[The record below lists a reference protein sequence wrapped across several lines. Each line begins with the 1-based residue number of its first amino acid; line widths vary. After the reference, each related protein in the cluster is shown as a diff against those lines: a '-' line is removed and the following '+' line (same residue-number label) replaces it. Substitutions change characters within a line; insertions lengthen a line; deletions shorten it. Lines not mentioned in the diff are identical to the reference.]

1 MRFYIVIITLLLTMA
16 ACGDDAR
23 IYDDYTDFENGQWNV
38 QQKPVFEFEIKDTLQ
53 RYNVYANIRN
63 AVSYPESRFFFQ
75 YTLQDSLHV
84 LNKKLEQL
92 SLFDHKTGEPFGS
105 SGLGDIY
112 DHELL
117 LLKDYSFKHR
127 GMYRVTF
134 EQYTRKDTLEGIL
147 AVGLRV
153 EQAVKE

>member
-23 IYDDYTDFENGQWNV
+23 IYDDYADFENGQWNV
-38 QQKPVFEFEIKDTLQ
+38 QQKPVFEFEINDTAQ

-75 YTLQDSLHV
+75 YILQDSLQV
-84 LNKKLEQL
+84 LNKKLEQI

-117 LLKDYSFKHR
+117 LLKDYSFKHS
-127 GMYRVTF
+127 GKYRVTF

-153 EQAVKE
+153 EQVMKD

>member
-1 MRFYIVIITLLLTMA
+1 MRLYIPMITLLFTMA
-16 ACGDDAR
+16 ACGDDTR
-23 IYDDYTDFENGQWNV
+23 VYDDYVDFENGQWNV
-38 QQKPVFEFEIKDTLQ
+38 QQKPAFEFEIKDTAQ
-53 RYNVYANIRN
+53 HYQVYANIRN

-75 YTLQDSLHV
+75 YTLQDSLQV
-84 LNKKLEQL
+84 LHKKLEQI

-127 GMYRVTF
+127 GKYRVIV
-134 EQYTRKDTLEGIL
+134 EQFTRKDTLEGIL
-147 AVGLRV
+147 AVGVRV
-153 EQAVKE
+153 EASAKE

>member
-1 MRFYIVIITLLLTMA
+1 MRFYIVIISLLLTLA
-16 ACGDDAR
+16 ACDDAR
-23 IYDDYTDFENGQWNV
+23 VYDDYIDFENGQWIV
-38 QQKPVFEFEIKDTLQ
+38 QEKPSFEFEITDTLL

-75 YTLQDSLHV
+75 YTLKDSLHV
-84 LNKKLEQL
+84 LDKKLVPI

-112 DHELL
+112 DHQLL
-117 LLKDYSFKHR
+117 LLKDYSFTRSGK
-127 GMYRVTF
+127 YSVAF
-134 EQYTRKDTLEGIL
+134 EQYMRKDTLQGIL

-153 EQAVKE
+153 ERSEN